1 MFKLIF
7 GLLFFIVIGAI
18 VLKAITPRKRK
29 TPITHSRRPMVNPS
43 FRPTPSKPTASAT
56 PKPTAATKPT
66 PAAKPSIRSEKVSSA
81 SSRVT
86 DDSVL
91 LMATNPIIHTG
102 YVPMS
107 EPKSKPTINL
117 GCAPDYNDDDNRYNH
132 TSHSHHDTS
141 HTSRSNH
148 SSYDS
153 CSSSDSSSS
162 SSDSSSSSS
171 DSSSS
176 SSSFD

>member
-29 TPITHSRRPMVNPS
+29 TPIAHSRRPMVNSS
-43 FRPTPSKPTASAT
+43 FQPTPSRPSFSDLPPSAR
-56 PKPTAATKPT
+56 AVKPT
-66 PAAKPSIRSEKVSSA
+66 PAARPSVSNGTVTSA
-81 SSRVT
+81 SNSIVN
-86 DDSVL
+86 DNAL
-91 LMATNPIIHTG
+91 LVQTTVIMPTG

-162 SSDSSSSSS
+162 SS
-171 DSSSS
+171 
-176 SSSFD
+176 SFD

>member
-7 GLLFFIVIGAI
+7 GLLFFIILGSI
-18 VLKAITPRKRK
+18 VLKVITSRKIK
-29 TPITHSRRPMVNPS
+29 APIAHSRRPMVNPS

-56 PKPTAATKPT
+56 PKPTAAAKPT
-66 PAAKPSIRSEKVSSA
+66 PAAKPSIRTEKVSSA

-86 DDSVL
+86 DDSDL
-91 LMATNPIIHTG
+91 LMATNPITHTG

-107 EPKSKPTINL
+107 EPKSKPAINL
-117 GCAPDYNDDDNRYNH
+117 GCAPDYNNNDDNRYNH
-132 TSHSHHDTS
+132 TSHSRHDTS
-141 HTSRSNH
+141 HSNH

-153 CSSSDSSSS
+153 YSSCD
-162 SSDSSSSSS
+162 S

-176 SSSFD
+176 SSSCD

>member
-29 TPITHSRRPMVNPS
+29 TPIAHSRRPMVNSS
-43 FRPTPSKPTASAT
+43 FQPTPSRPSMNDLPPSAR
-56 PKPTAATKPT
+56 AVKPT
-66 PAAKPSIRSEKVSSA
+66 PAARPSVSNGTVTSA
-81 SSRVT
+81 SNSIVDDNALLVQTTVT
-86 DDSVL
+86 
-91 LMATNPIIHTG
+91 MPTG

-117 GCAPDYNDDDNRYNH
+117 GCAPDYNNDDSRHNHNHTNYSNYH
-132 TSHSHHDTS
+132 TSHSC
-141 HTSRSNH
+141 H
-148 SSYDS
+148 SSHDS
-153 CSSSDSSSS
+153 YSSSDSSSS
-162 SSDSSSSSS
+162 SNSS

-176 SSSFD
+176 FD

>member
-56 PKPTAATKPT
+56 PKPTAAKPT

-86 DDSVL
+86 DDSDL
-91 LMATNPIIHTG
+91 LIATNPITHTG

-117 GCAPDYNDDDNRYNH
+117 GCAPDYNNNDDNRYNH

-162 SSDSSSSSS
+162 SSSCD
-171 DSSSS
+171 
-176 SSSFD
+176 